1 MKRLSLLIMIPILG
15 IVTLNGQKIFKADAS
30 ASSIIWT
37 GKKLGSEHTGT
48 INLKEGWLT
57 VDKKA
62 ITGGEFIVD
71 MTTIKNVDLKDDGM
85 RARLEGHLKSDDFFG
100 VENYPVSKLVITG
113 STLSSDGTL
122 KVKGNLTI
130 KAATNPVEFTARSS
144 ESGEITIWSARV
156 TVDRSLYDVRYG
168 SGKFFPNIGDAVI
181 SDEFKLDIKIAVK

>member
-1 MKRLSLLIMIPILG
+1 MKKISLLIMIPVLST
-15 IVTLNGQKIFKADAS
+15 VTLNAQKTFKADAA
-30 ASSIIWT
+30 ASSIEWN
-37 GKKLGSEHTGT
+37 GKKIGRDHTGT

-57 VDKKA
+57 VAKNT

-71 MTTIKNVDLKDDGM
+71 MTTIKDVELKDDGM
-85 RARLEGHLKSDDFFG
+85 RAKLEGHLKSDDFFG
-100 VENYPVSKLVITG
+100 VEKYPVSKLVITG

-130 KAATNPVEFTARSS
+130 KAATNPVEFTAMSS
-144 ESGEITIWSARV
+144 ESGGITIWSAKV
-156 TVDRSLYDVRYG
+156 TVDRSLFDVRYG

>member
-1 MKRLSLLIMIPILG
+1 MIPILG
-15 IVTLNGQKIFKADAS
+15 IVTLNAQKTYTADAS
-30 ASSIIWT
+30 ATTIVWN
-37 GKKLGSEHTGT
+37 GKKIGKEHTGT

-57 VDKKA
+57 VDNEA

-71 MTTIKNVDLKDDGM
+71 MTTIKDVELKDDGI

-100 VENYPVSKLVITG
+100 VEDYPVSKLIITG

-144 ESGEITIWSARV
+144 ESGEITIWSAQV
-156 TVDRSLYDVRYG
+156 TVDRSLFEVRYG
-168 SGKFFPNIGDAVI
+168 SGKFFPNIGDAAI
-181 SDEFKLDIKIAVK
+181 SDEFTLDIKLAVK